1 MNIENLRVH
10 SIKMLGPGLSSM
22 SPERRQ
28 ARKDCIGTKDVG
40 EQIWEEMLV
49 KSVQDKHRPD
59 RQSDTAG
66 KCEMWKQ

>member
-49 KSVQDKHRPD
+49 KSV
-59 RQSDTAG
+59 
-66 KCEMWKQ
+66 